1 MFVYTI
7 LQSIY
12 IFKNIR
18 SRFGGNFPHLLNI
31 RIWEVE
37 IVESFNLSGKPD
49 TYLKGESKR
58 SVILTFN
65 PLAKSSIVSI
75 RGIILLLQISEIVDF
90 GILVIMETWRTV
102 IFLLYIYSCNKILMA
117 ATPFLILL
125 PFGERFY
132 SIVQQ
137 KNLQKR
143 GDRMA
148 LITCTECGKEISDK
162 ASACPNCGC
171 PIEHIKPHEEIK
183 EQEYSLLHKILYGK
197 TSGAKESFQKGFEKG
212 FDNTNKLQCP
222 KCGGHTIDLWSDSA
236 NMKEFQRTGL
246 NLNPLHPLTPFK
258 TKTIK
263 KEKKSAAKIGL
274 GIMTGGLS
282 LLATGV
288 NKKAHNEYFCH
299 DCGYRWISK

>member
-1 MFVYTI
+1 
-7 LQSIY
+7 
-12 IFKNIR
+12 
-18 SRFGGNFPHLLNI
+18 
-31 RIWEVE
+31 
-37 IVESFNLSGKPD
+37 
-49 TYLKGESKR
+49 
-58 SVILTFN
+58 
-65 PLAKSSIVSI
+65 
-75 RGIILLLQISEIVDF
+75 
-90 GILVIMETWRTV
+90 
-102 IFLLYIYSCNKILMA
+102 
-117 ATPFLILL
+117 
-125 PFGERFY
+125 
-132 SIVQQ
+132 
-137 KNLQKR
+137 
-143 GDRMA
+143 MA

-171 PIEHIKPHEEIK
+171 PIEHIKPHEETK

-197 TSGAKESFQKGFEKG
+197 TSGAKESFQKG

-263 KEKKSAAKIGL
+263 KEKKSATKIGL